1 MREPPR
7 WARQWLTWTL
17 PRDERGAAVA
27 GDLFEEYVRRAEGIG
42 QTDGNEVQSAR
53 RWYAR
58 EALSV
63 GARYAFER
71 TRRFALRRGA
81 RYRKI
86 GRAHV

>member
-7 WARQWLTWTL
+7 WARRWLTWTL

-63 GARYAFER
+63 GARASSVR
-71 TRRFALRRGA
+71 DLP
-81 RYRKI
+81 I
-86 GRAHV
+86 GRELAVGRAQRDS